1 MCHAGR
7 LLGSD
12 SRSSSTSDRTV
23 DIYAA
28 ELDQISQGKSA
39 FEIGFCKEN
48 VNYDQRVVFYCDKP
62 AAP

>member
-7 LLGSD
+7 LLGSNG
-12 SRSSSTSDRTV
+12 RSISTSDGTV

-28 ELDQISQGKSA
+28 KLEQISQGKSA

-48 VNYDQRVVFYCDKP
+48 GGREL
-62 AAP
+62 